1 MLRQVNLDAGI
12 TFFAMSQS
20 ANSDVVISISM
31 LQQAILHVAITL
43 FSCCG
48 LCRGFFLQQY
58 VGDERHMLDLQ

>member
-20 ANSDVVISISM
+20 ANSDIVISISM

-48 LCRGFFLQQY
+48 LCRVFFFATICWGRETY
-58 VGDERHMLDLQ
+58 A